1 MMSVKRFLK
10 ICVRMHSIHN
20 SLVAFVTC
28 FMRFRKLHGAQ
39 NIWSIY
45 FQFEITIF
53 HLIKRNV
60 G

>member
-53 HLIKRNV
+53 YLINP
-60 G
+60 